1 MIARRPAA
9 VVLGFALLIV
19 SLAAANACEVRLSRN
34 WSAVRGGFGTITMA
48 RDGPPCGATIHAHR
62 LEKSSVQALR
72 LAGAPAH
79 GEVRIEGAAFWYRPN
94 PGFVGEDRFG
104 LVGLGTNADGRPLR
118 VRGTITVL
126 VR

>member
-1 MIARRPAA
+1 VIAQRPSAGA
-9 VVLGFALLIV
+9 LGLALSTV
-19 SLAAANACEVRLSRN
+19 SLAAVNACEVRLSHN
-34 WSAVRGGFGTITMA
+34 WSAVRGGFGTLMMA

-79 GEVRIEGAAFWYRPN
+79 GQVRIEGAAFSYRPN

-104 LVGLGTNADGRPLR
+104 LVGIGTNPNGRPLR